1 MRESAGSIVPKAH
14 GGSGVKLVVVIDDDP
29 LVLDGMRGLLRS
41 WGHRVV
47 AARSA
52 VAALAELSGL
62 GRKPDLIISDYRLS
76 PATTGVEAIARL
88 RHAYPV
94 PAFLIS
100 GEIAAES
107 LKDVNASG
115 YPLLHKP
122 VHPAALRA
130 MIDRLLEN

>member
-1 MRESAGSIVPKAH
+1 MRESAGSIMPIAH
-14 GGSGVKLVVVIDDDP
+14 DGSVDKFVVVIDDDP

-41 WGHRVV
+41 WGYRVV
-47 AARSA
+47 AARSDS
-52 VAALAELSGL
+52 AALAELSGL
-62 GRKPDLIISDYRLS
+62 GQKPDLIISDYRLS
-76 PATTGVEAIARL
+76 NATTGVEAIDRL

-107 LKDVNASG
+107 LQDVNASG

-122 VHPAALRA
+122 VQPMVLRA